1 MFTKTF
7 SIFNSLIVTFL
18 IPILIVT
25 SVGSFVI
32 NLPLLYEYGF
42 ERYEISEYTGID
54 KSELMSAA
62 NQIRNYFNND
72 KEWITIQVTKNNIFF
87 PNLFNSKEI
96 LHMKDVKQLI
106 NLVFFYQKISVL
118 LIIVVTFFT
127 LLFGSLYSLKNLLHS
142 ISRGAILTL
151 LIFGALVMGS
161 LFGFDKLFIY
171 FHEISFNNDFWILD
185 PRTDY
190 LIAMFPQGFFFDT
203 TMLIGFLIIL
213 FAILVWLI
221 PQKIGRNLE

>member
-18 IPILIVT
+18 IPVLIVT
-25 SVGSFVI
+25 SVGTFVI

-72 KEWITIQVTKNNIFF
+72 TEWITIQVTKNNIFF

-142 ISRGAILTL
+142 ISRGGILTL
-151 LIFGALVMGS
+151 LIFGALVIGS

>member
-127 LLFGSLYSLKNLLHS
+127 LLFGSLYSLNNLLHS
-142 ISRGAILTL
+142 ISRGGILTL

>member
-96 LHMKDVKQLI
+96 LI

-118 LIIVVTFFT
+118 LIIVITFFT
-127 LLFGSLYSLKNLLHS
+127 LLFGSLYSLNNLLHS
-142 ISRGAILTL
+142 ISRGGILTL

>member
-1 MFTKTF
+1 M
-7 SIFNSLIVTFL
+7 
-18 IPILIVT
+18 PILIVT

-118 LIIVVTFFT
+118 LIIVITFFT
-127 LLFGSLYSLKNLLHS
+127 LLFGSLYSLNNLLHS
-142 ISRGAILTL
+142 ISRGGILTL

>member
-72 KEWITIQVTKNNIFF
+72 KEWITIQVTKNNIF
-87 PNLFNSKEI
+87 S
-96 LHMKDVKQLI
+96 
-106 NLVFFYQKISVL
+106 
-118 LIIVVTFFT
+118 
-127 LLFGSLYSLKNLLHS
+127 
-142 ISRGAILTL
+142 
-151 LIFGALVMGS
+151 
-161 LFGFDKLFIY
+161 
-171 FHEISFNNDFWILD
+171 
-185 PRTDY
+185 
-190 LIAMFPQGFFFDT
+190 
-203 TMLIGFLIIL
+203 
-213 FAILVWLI
+213 
-221 PQKIGRNLE
+221 